1 MKATDADILAALTKH
16 NGSRSAAAKEVGLGS
31 SRFRERVAALKAA
44 GATVPSGLIKKT
56 STCYDADGN
65 VTQTWVKRDHDA
77 PDPQDVADAVREA
90 LADVKPF
97 KRIPAPKV
105 CDKDL
110 LAVYPIGDAHIGM
123 YAWSEE
129 AGGDYDLKIAESLH
143 GSAMAHLVAKTDPA
157 DEALI
162 VDVGDWEH
170 YDNVNGET
178 TKSGN
183 RLDMDTR
190 FHAMIRVSYRI
201 LCACIDVA
209 LTKHRRVTVIMAPG
223 NHNDI
228 LTAARQESLAL
239 VYRDNPRVTIVSKAG
254 KFFYYQFHS
263 VLIGVTHGDNG
274 KPEKLAGVM
283 AVDQP
288 LPWGTSE
295 FRYWYTGHVHHKSQQ
310 ECMGTM
316 WETFRILAPTDAWAH
331 GAGYRGGREM
341 QSITHHRYYGEVS
354 RHTFNPAMLKA
365 AA

>member
-1 MKATDADILAALTKH
+1 VANLLRKGADVPPSPYNAPTVTGTSTLYGADGETKLKWVKEQP
-16 NGSRSAAAKEVGLGS
+16 GKPTLEGIAAA
-31 SRFRERVAALKAA
+31 
-44 GATVPSGLIKKT
+44 I
-56 STCYDADGN
+56 
-65 VTQTWVKRDHDA
+65 
-77 PDPQDVADAVREA
+77 REA

-105 CDKDL
+105 GNKDL

-123 YAWSEE
+123 YADKEE
-129 AGGDYDLKIAESLH
+129 AGGNYDLTIAETLH
-143 GSAMAHLVAKTDPA
+143 GSAMSHLVECTDPA

-190 FHAMIRVSYRI
+190 FHKMIRVSYRI
-201 LCACIDVA
+201 MCACIDAA
-209 LTKHRRVTVIMAPG
+209 LSKHKRVTVIMAPG

-228 LTAARQESLAL
+228 LTAARQEALAL
-239 VYRDNPRVTIVSKAG
+239 VYRGNPRVNIVAKAG
-254 KFFYYQFHS
+254 KFFYYSFGK
-263 VLIGVTHGDNG
+263 VRIGVTHGDNG

-283 AVDQP
+283 SVDDP
-288 LPWGTSE
+288 AAWGMSL
-295 FRYWYTGHVHHKSQQ
+295 FRYWYTGHLHHKSQQ
-310 ECMGTM
+310 ECMGTV

-341 QSITHHRYYGEVS
+341 QSIVHHRNFGEVG
-354 RHTFNPAMLKA
+354 RHTFNPAMLVA
-365 AA
+365 A

>member
-1 MKATDADILAALTKH
+1 MKATDADILAALAKH
-16 NGSRSAAAKEVGLGS
+16 NGSRPLAAKEVGLGS
-31 SRFRERVAALKAA
+31 SRFRERVAALKAS
-44 GATVPSGLIKKT
+44 GAQVPSGLIKKT
-56 STCYDADGN
+56 STCYDAEGN

-77 PDPQDVADAVREA
+77 PDPQDIADAVREA

-105 CDKDL
+105 GNKDL

-123 YAWSEE
+123 YADKEE
-129 AGGDYDLKIAESLH
+129 AGGNYDLTIAESLH
-143 GSAMAHLVAKTDPA
+143 GSAMAHLVECTDPA

-190 FHAMIRVSYRI
+190 FHKMIRVSYRI
-201 LCACIDVA
+201 MCACIDAA
-209 LTKHRRVTVIMAPG
+209 LTKHKRVTVIMAPG

-228 LTAARQESLAL
+228 LTAARQEALAL
-239 VYRDNPRVTIVSKAG
+239 VYRSNPRVKIVAKAG
-254 KFFYYQFHS
+254 KFFYYSFGK
-263 VLIGVTHGDNG
+263 VRIGVTHGDNG
-274 KPEKLAGVM
+274 KPDKLAGVM
-283 AVDQP
+283 SVDDP
-288 LPWGTSE
+288 EAWGASL

-310 ECMGTM
+310 ECMGTV

-341 QSITHHRYYGEVS
+341 QSIVHHRNFGEVG
-354 RHTFNPAMLKA
+354 RHTFNPAMLKVA
-365 AA
+365 A